1 MAPARRFEIAVTT
14 FQRRYFGSGQHL
26 DIRLR
31 LDALDK
37 VIGHSRLQTSATG
50 QQPYLLYVTR
60 SHVDLE
66 FAAAQL
72 VLEMLAQR
80 LLVDLELLGAV
91 SLSEAESRSVLDER
105 ALVCGRHIFGWY
117 FPFRVA
123 QLRDARARGGKL
135 RSSMHPGTSLSC
147 AIHIANEASRGFA
160 AGRRA
165 GAPAPRP
172 GKGLSK
178 EPASAGRRGNC
189 HCVSPNHRSV
199 RDY

>member
-1 MAPARRFEIAVTT
+1 MCQPQTSARSSRSCGFRPPAVAPARRFEIAVTT
-14 FQRRYFGSGQHL
+14 FQRRYLASGQHI

-91 SLSEAESRSVLDER
+91 SLSEAESRSVLGER

-135 RSSMHPGTSLSC
+135 SEC
-147 AIHIANEASRGFA
+147 ANHLW
-160 AGRRA
+160 
-165 GAPAPRP
+165 RP
-172 GKGLSK
+172 PPN
-178 EPASAGRRGNC
+178 EPAGC
-189 HCVSPNHRSV
+189 
-199 RDY
+199 